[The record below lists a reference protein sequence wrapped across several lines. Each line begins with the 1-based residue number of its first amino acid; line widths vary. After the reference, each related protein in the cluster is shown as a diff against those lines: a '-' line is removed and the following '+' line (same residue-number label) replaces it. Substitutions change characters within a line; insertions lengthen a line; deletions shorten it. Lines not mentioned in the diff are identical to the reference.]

1 MRIASFAWA
10 VLVSM
15 ALAVGFAPR
24 SFAQGAQGITP
35 AGEYREGLPLGAW
48 MVYPSIFFGATYND
62 NINQSLSNQSL
73 PGTNRDTRLER
84 ASVPASV
91 RHQ

>member
-1 MRIASFAWA
+1 
-10 VLVSM
+10 M

-35 AGEYREGLPLGAW
+35 AGEYREGLPFGAW

-62 NINQSLSNQSL
+62 NINQSLSKSIAPGDQS
-73 PGTNRDTRLER
+73 RSRLER
-84 ASVPASV
+84 ASVSAYL